1 MSVRIITDSGID
13 LPGELDPRLTV
24 IPLGITFGTTT
35 YADGVDLTNDRFYEM
50 LIESDELPKTSQATP
65 YAYQQV
71 FEQVRSAGEEA
82 VVITLSSALSGTYQS
97 AVTAA
102 ADYPEVHVV
111 DSKNVTI
118 GQSLLVLYAL
128 RLVDEGLGAAEIA
141 EKVEAVVGRVC
152 LLALLDTLEYLKRGG
167 RIPKSVGAIGELLSI
182 KPVVGVED
190 GEVVMLGKARGSKNG
205 RNQLH
210 QQVEKH
216 GIDFTMPVLLGY
228 TGLSQKLLKKYLEDN
243 RAIWEGVVAE
253 EDLPIT
259 SVGATIG
266 THVGPGA
273 IALAFFAKNY
283 PVLVPPT
290 GARGTD
296 TPEVSVPGRSQ
307 HDMHHELDELLDG
320 HGVVLGGP
328 DADCGQ
334 DPREVELARDAL
346 ALGSELLSRQEEA
359 VHERAYH
366 LLEPLGERWVA
377 VRAQQH
383 ARVVAR
389 ALGQAQDEAHVL
401 REVERIPLEQALV
414 HQALDVAEHL
424 VLDLRQQLVDIVVV
438 EVEGR
443 AVVARAVGDLAD
455 RDLLHGFLG
464 VELPERLAEIGPCL
478 LRDLRLLSHGALQSR
493 E

>member
-71 FEQVRSAGEEA
+71 FEQVRAAGEEA

-228 TGLSQKLLKKYLEDN
+228 TGLSQKLLKKYLDDN
-243 RAIWEGVVAE
+243 RAIWEGMVAE

-273 IALAFFAKNY
+273 IALAFFAKN
-283 PVLVPPT
+283 
-290 GARGTD
+290 
-296 TPEVSVPGRSQ
+296 
-307 HDMHHELDELLDG
+307 
-320 HGVVLGGP
+320 
-328 DADCGQ
+328 
-334 DPREVELARDAL
+334 
-346 ALGSELLSRQEEA
+346 
-359 VHERAYH
+359 
-366 LLEPLGERWVA
+366 
-377 VRAQQH
+377 
-383 ARVVAR
+383 
-389 ALGQAQDEAHVL
+389 
-401 REVERIPLEQALV
+401 
-414 HQALDVAEHL
+414 
-424 VLDLRQQLVDIVVV
+424 
-438 EVEGR
+438 
-443 AVVARAVGDLAD
+443 
-455 RDLLHGFLG
+455 
-464 VELPERLAEIGPCL
+464 
-478 LRDLRLLSHGALQSR
+478 
-493 E
+493 

>member
-1 MSVRIITDSGID
+1 MAVRIITDSGID

-35 YADGVDLTNDRFYEM
+35 YADGVDLANDRFYEM

-65 YAYQQV
+65 FVYQEV
-71 FEQVRSAGEEA
+71 FEQVRAAGEEA
-82 VVITLSSALSGTYQS
+82 VVITLSSKLSGTYQS

-102 ADYPEVHVV
+102 ADFPEVHVV

-141 EKVEAVVGRVC
+141 ETVEAVVDRVC

-167 RIPKSVGAIGELLSI
+167 RIPKSVGTIGELLSI

-216 GIDFTMPVLLGY
+216 GIDFGMPVLLGY
-228 TGLSQKLLKKYLEDN
+228 TGLSQKLLKKYLDDN
-243 RAIWEGVVAE
+243 RAIWEGKVAE

-273 IALAFFAKNY
+273 IALAFFRKN
-283 PVLVPPT
+283 
-290 GARGTD
+290 
-296 TPEVSVPGRSQ
+296 
-307 HDMHHELDELLDG
+307 
-320 HGVVLGGP
+320 
-328 DADCGQ
+328 
-334 DPREVELARDAL
+334 
-346 ALGSELLSRQEEA
+346 
-359 VHERAYH
+359 
-366 LLEPLGERWVA
+366 
-377 VRAQQH
+377 
-383 ARVVAR
+383 
-389 ALGQAQDEAHVL
+389 
-401 REVERIPLEQALV
+401 
-414 HQALDVAEHL
+414 
-424 VLDLRQQLVDIVVV
+424 
-438 EVEGR
+438 
-443 AVVARAVGDLAD
+443 
-455 RDLLHGFLG
+455 
-464 VELPERLAEIGPCL
+464 
-478 LRDLRLLSHGALQSR
+478 
-493 E
+493 

>member
-71 FEQVRSAGEEA
+71 FEQVRAAGEEA

-118 GQSLLVLYAL
+118 GQSLPVLYAL

-228 TGLSQKLLKKYLEDN
+228 TGLSDKLLRKYLEDN
-243 RAIWEGVVAE
+243 RAIWEDKVAE
-253 EDLPIT
+253 DELPIC

-273 IALAFFAKNY
+273 IALAFFAKN
-283 PVLVPPT
+283 
-290 GARGTD
+290 
-296 TPEVSVPGRSQ
+296 
-307 HDMHHELDELLDG
+307 
-320 HGVVLGGP
+320 
-328 DADCGQ
+328 
-334 DPREVELARDAL
+334 
-346 ALGSELLSRQEEA
+346 
-359 VHERAYH
+359 
-366 LLEPLGERWVA
+366 
-377 VRAQQH
+377 
-383 ARVVAR
+383 
-389 ALGQAQDEAHVL
+389 
-401 REVERIPLEQALV
+401 
-414 HQALDVAEHL
+414 
-424 VLDLRQQLVDIVVV
+424 
-438 EVEGR
+438 
-443 AVVARAVGDLAD
+443 
-455 RDLLHGFLG
+455 
-464 VELPERLAEIGPCL
+464 
-478 LRDLRLLSHGALQSR
+478 
-493 E
+493 